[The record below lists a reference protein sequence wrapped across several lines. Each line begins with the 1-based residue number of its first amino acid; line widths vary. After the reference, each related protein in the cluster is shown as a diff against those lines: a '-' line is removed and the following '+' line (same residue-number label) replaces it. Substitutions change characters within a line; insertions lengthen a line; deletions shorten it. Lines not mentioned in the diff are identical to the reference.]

1 MSHTPICTL
10 LTFLLVFAGNKVSL
24 FTLSNSH
31 EIDFFHPLR
40 LPVKDSLCRLNW
52 LFDFCITIRLEY
64 PIVLHG
70 ELISTKKYRDIFF
83 DNSFSGNEDDFDDWL
98 HDLLEVWGTHTR
110 HSSLFYS
117 VEKYRFNSTGRQ
129 RRRRRRHT
137 EVWTERRKIY
147 VQRIMI
153 FFRCCVFC
161 CWIDELK
168 NQKRRNN
175 MKNYNLCRID
185 SYVFFA

>member
-31 EIDFFHPLR
+31 EIDFFHPIR

-70 ELISTKKYRDIFF
+70 ELISTKKYGDIFF
-83 DNSFSGNEDDFDDWL
+83 DNSFSCNEDDFDDWL

-129 RRRRRRHT
+129 RRRRRHT